1 MSETMTFEEKL
12 QQLEEIV
19 SQLEKGD
26 RPLESAL
33 VDFQSGVGLVKELQG
48 TLKNAEQT
56 LAKVMDDNNELTD
69 LEQTND

>member
-1 MSETMTFEEKL
+1 MTFEEKL

-33 VDFQSGVGLVKELQG
+33 VDFQNGVGLVKELQG

>member
-1 MSETMTFEEKL
+1 MSETKTFEEKL
-12 QQLEEIV
+12 QQLEDIV

-33 VDFQSGVGLVKELQG
+33 ADFQNGVGLVKELQG

>member
-1 MSETMTFEEKL
+1 MSETKTFEEKL
-12 QQLEEIV
+12 QQLEDIV

-26 RPLESAL
+26 RPLEGAL
-33 VDFQSGVGLVKELQG
+33 VDFQNGVGLVKELQG

>member
-1 MSETMTFEEKL
+1 MSETKTFEEKL
-12 QQLEEIV
+12 QQLEDIV

-26 RPLESAL
+26 RPLEGAL
-33 VDFQSGVGLVKELQG
+33 ADFQNGVGLVKELQG

>member
-33 VDFQSGVGLVKELQG
+33 VDFQNGVGLVKELQG

>member
-1 MSETMTFEEKL
+1 MTFEEKL

>member
-1 MSETMTFEEKL
+1 MSETKTFEEKL
-12 QQLEEIV
+12 QQLEDIV

-26 RPLESAL
+26 RPLEGAL
-33 VDFQSGVGLVKELQG
+33 ADFQNGVGLVKELQG

-56 LAKVMDDNNELTD
+56 LAKVMDDSNELTD